1 MSKELINST
10 EMREDVTKRTACMK
24 VFEHADHSFT
34 AAIYG
39 TPVHYMKD
47 GCWEEIDNR
56 LEAAEDE
63 PPSDEDEIESEE
75 GEESIAMQSADSGDE
90 GSGDVANIAGSFRV
104 RLSNKVKKKNMV
116 RLGEGET
123 KLTWGFVD
131 ARSVKRQILKSAD
144 NAVKDHAGNA
154 DPTAA
159 YAVPNLESRVL
170 YPEAFEGVDVR
181 YTIGPDRLKEDL
193 VLKHAEAVKS
203 FTWRYAPGELR
214 ARQDGAD
221 VVFEDAEGMEAYRLS
236 APYMEDA
243 AGSISRG
250 LVLTLTDDGGKKN
263 KEAYVRLE
271 ADGEWLGAEDR
282 AYPVTIDPVVSTP
295 VDRDKIRDCH
305 VSSYYHGDNFYNS
318 HLLKTGRV
326 DGSTLR
332 SYMKFELPYIN
343 RADQMITSAW
353 LWLTKYAGSG
363 SAARYIDVHKVTG
376 SWDHKTLTWDNRPGY
391 DGQVIDY
398 AVYQTDEADQQGF
411 DITNLVKDWYMNGKN
426 YGLMVK
432 DHTETGHY
440 TEYASADCCDKL

>member
-47 GCWEEIDNR
+47 GRWEEIDNR

-75 GEESIAMQSADSGDE
+75 STAMQSADSGDE
-90 GSGDVANIAGSFRV
+90 GTGVKIHALDPAADGESAGEDTGSGDVANIAGSFHV

-144 NAVKDHAGNA
+144 AVDSEQKSADLPEAQAVGNGGADDIGSADNAVNDHAGNA

-170 YPEAFEGVDVR
+170 YPEVFEGVDIR

-236 APYMEDA
+236 
-243 AGSISRG
+243 
-250 LVLTLTDDGGKKN
+250 VL
-263 KEAYVRLE
+263 
-271 ADGEWLGAEDR
+271 
-282 AYPVTIDPVVSTP
+282 
-295 VDRDKIRDCH
+295 
-305 VSSYYHGDNFYNS
+305 
-318 HLLKTGRV
+318 
-326 DGSTLR
+326 
-332 SYMKFELPYIN
+332 
-343 RADQMITSAW
+343 
-353 LWLTKYAGSG
+353 
-363 SAARYIDVHKVTG
+363 
-376 SWDHKTLTWDNRPGY
+376 
-391 DGQVIDY
+391 
-398 AVYQTDEADQQGF
+398 
-411 DITNLVKDWYMNGKN
+411 
-426 YGLMVK
+426 
-432 DHTETGHY
+432 
-440 TEYASADCCDKL
+440 